1 MTKRK
6 EPALNIRI
14 YLKKA
19 AAALTALVI
28 AFTALTCFK
37 PVSLTVG
44 ADEQEELE
52 QKLKENKAKQE
63 ELEKKIKDTKN
74 DIAKEEENQ
83 EAIDEKIETTEEYIQ
98 TLAELI
104 GEYTEQ
110 IDALDGEI
118 SALEGDI
125 EIQEL
130 LIENKRAEIDENI
143 YLYEQH
149 VRAIYL
155 SGNDSVASIIL
166 GATDFFD
173 LLMKIE
179 LVKRV
184 ANYNNDLIDSLLQMK
199 SEYEAAEL
207 ELENQVAALEETKEI
222 TEGKRKEQEN
232 LQAEW
237 QSDLKE
243 LQDLL
248 SQSKKAISS
257 LEKKKDSYNSDKAA
271 LDKEAEKLESDIK
284 AIIRQ
289 KARAEYIGDLPEGT
303 FLWPCPGHYTI
314 TSGYG
319 SRWGTTHRG
328 IDISDKNIHGADICA
343 ANSGEVIF
351 VNNSCTHNYGKDKSC
366 GCGSGFGNYCIVDH
380 GGGYQTVYGHAEKI
394 IVKEG
399 QHVTTGQT
407 LGYVGSTGDST
418 GWHLHFET
426 RIDGSRVDPQGSQ
439 VNLIEK

>member
-1 MTKRK
+1 MKLKT
-6 EPALNIRI
+6 I
-14 YLKKA
+14 LKKA
-19 AAALTALVI
+19 GAVLTALVI
-28 AFTALTCFK
+28 AFTVMTCFR
-37 PVSLTVG
+37 PTLLTVR

-52 QKLKENKAKQE
+52 Q
-63 ELEKKIKDTKN
+63 ELEEIKKKQADIDKKIAATKD
-74 DIAKEEENQ
+74 DIAKEKENQ
-83 EAIDEKIETTEEYIQ
+83 DAIDEQIEATEDYIS

-104 GEYTEQ
+104 SEYTEQ
-110 IDALDGEI
+110 IDSLDSEI
-118 SALEGDI
+118 EVLEGDI

-130 LIENKRAEIDENI
+130 LIENKRAEIDEKI
-143 YLYEQH
+143 LLYEQH
-149 VRAIYL
+149 LRALYL

-179 LVKRV
+179 LVKRI
-184 ANYNNDLIDSLLQMK
+184 ANYNNDLIDSLLQTK
-199 SEYEAAEL
+199 TEYEAAEL
-207 ELENQVAALEETKEI
+207 ELENQVAALEESKEAVEAKR
-222 TEGKRKEQEN
+222 TEQLDLQSEWKGK
-232 LQAEW
+232 L
-237 QSDLKE
+237 SD

-248 SQSKKAISS
+248 SQSKKAIRA
-257 LEKKKDSYNSDKAA
+257 LQEQKDAYDDDRDE
-271 LDKEAEKLESDIK
+271 LDKEAEKLESSIK
-284 AIIRQ
+284 DIIRK
-289 KARAEYIGDLPEGT
+289 KARAEYMGDLPEGT

-328 IDISDKNIHGADICA
+328 IDISDGSIHGAEICA

-351 VNNSCTHNYGKDKSC
+351 VNNSCTHNYGKKKSC
-366 GCGSGFGNYCIVDH
+366 GCGSGFGNYCIIDH

-399 QHVTTGQT
+399 QHVSTGDV

-426 RIDGSRVDPQGSQ
+426 RIDGDRVDPQGSK
-439 VNLIEK
+439 VNLIVK